1 MRLLPDSLRPSCGLR
16 VLRVMLLLFVIGLLA
31 PAALTQTKPE
41 PQATEPPT
49 TLRVNVKLVNVFATV
64 LDSQGAP
71 VGSLTKDNFAV
82 EEDGYPQSIA
92 HFERESDLPLS
103 IVLAIDTS
111 LSTRKDL
118 RLELESA
125 RRFIHTVLRPR
136 DKVLI
141 MAFDT
146 EVREIVGFTSDLRTI
161 DRGLDA
167 IRAGGATA
175 LYDAVYLA
183 SDALQNRE
191 GRKILVVVTDGGD
204 TVSSTSYQQAL
215 REAIQ
220 SEALVYSVIDVPIA
234 SSAGRDT
241 GGEHALIQLSHDTGG
256 RYFYAASGADLDS
269 VFKKIDEELRTQYLL
284 AYYPTR
290 RVADSDFRRITVEV
304 APARAGER
312 PGSLTVRARTGY
324 YTMPSK

>member
-1 MRLLPDSLRPSCGLR
+1 MSFRWWPLRGLG
-16 VLRVMLLLFVIGLLA
+16 VFGVVFLLFVPLSA
-31 PAALTQTKPE
+31 SAQQKPE
-41 PQATEPPT
+41 QTDPQT

-64 LDSQGAP
+64 LDSRGAP
-71 VGSLTKDNFAV
+71 VGSLTKDNFTV
-82 EEDGYPQSIA
+82 EEDGYPQSIS

-118 RLELESA
+118 RLEIESA
-125 RRFIHTVLRPR
+125 RRFIHSILRPR
-136 DKVLI
+136 DKVMI

-146 EVREIVGFTSDLRTI
+146 EVREISRFTSDLHTL
-161 DRGLDA
+161 DRGLDTV
-167 IRAGGATA
+167 RAGGATA

-183 SDALQNRE
+183 SDALQNRD
-191 GRKILVVVTDGGD
+191 GRKVLVIVTDGGD
-204 TVSSTSYQQAL
+204 TVSSTTYQQAL
-215 REAIQ
+215 REAVQ
-220 SEALVYSVIDVPIA
+220 SEALVYSVIDVPIV

-256 RYFYAASGADLDS
+256 RYFYAANGADLDH

-284 AYYPTR
+284 GYYPTR
-290 RVADSDFRRITVEV
+290 RVADSDFRRISV
-304 APARAGER
+304 AVTPPRGDER
-312 PGSLTVRARTGY
+312 PGPLTVRSRSGY

>member
-1 MRLLPDSLRPSCGLR
+1 MLTLPVFRPSCCLR
-16 VLRVMLLLFVIGLLA
+16 ALSVMLLVLVPLA
-31 PAALTQTKPE
+31 AFAQQKAEQTD
-41 PQATEPPT
+41 PQT

-71 VGSLTKDNFAV
+71 VGSLTKDNFTV
-82 EEDGYPQSIA
+82 EEDGYAQSIS

-125 RRFIHTVLRPR
+125 RRFIHSILRPR
-136 DKVLI
+136 DKVMI

-146 EVREIVGFTSDLRTI
+146 EVREIARFTSDLRTI
-161 DRGLDA
+161 DRALDT

-191 GRKILVVVTDGGD
+191 GRKVLVVVTDGGD
-204 TVSSTSYQQAL
+204 TVSATSYQQAL
-215 REAIQ
+215 REAVQ

-256 RYFYAASGADLDS
+256 RYFYAANGTDLDH
-269 VFKKIDEELRTQYLL
+269 VFRKIDEELRTQYVIG
-284 AYYPTR
+284 YYPAR
-290 RVADSDFRRITVEV
+290 RVADSDFRRITVAV
-304 APARAGER
+304 TPPRSDDH
-312 PGSLTVRARTGY
+312 PGPLTVHARSGY

>member
-1 MRLLPDSLRPSCGLR
+1 MILPLRPLR
-16 VLRVMLLLFVIGLLA
+16 NLCALCVSLLSLSLFA
-31 PAALTQTKPE
+31 QQQQPE
-41 PQATEPPT
+41 RTNPET
-49 TLRVNVKLVNVFATV
+49 TLRVNVKLVNVYTTV
-64 LDSQGAP
+64 LDTQGAP
-71 VGSLTKDNFAV
+71 VGSLTKDNFTIA
-82 EEDGYPQSIA
+82 EDGYPQQIA

-103 IVLAIDTS
+103 IVLGIDTS

-125 RRFIHTVLRPR
+125 RRFIHTILRPR
-136 DKVLI
+136 DRVMI

-146 EVREIVGFTSDLRTI
+146 EVREVVRFTSDLKTI

-167 IRAGGATA
+167 IKAGGATA
-175 LYDAVYLA
+175 LYDAVLLA
-183 SDALQNRE
+183 SDALQDRQ
-191 GRKILVVVTDGGD
+191 GRKVLVVVTDGGD
-204 TVSSTSYQQAL
+204 TISSTSYQQAL

-234 SSAGRDT
+234 ANAGRDI

-256 RYFYAASGADLDS
+256 RYFYAANGSDLDT

-284 AYYPTR
+284 AYYPNR
-290 RVADSDFRRITVEV
+290 RIADSDFRRISVEV
-304 APARAGER
+304 KPPKDDDH
-312 PGSLTVRARTGY
+312 PGPLTVRARTGY

>member
-1 MRLLPDSLRPSCGLR
+1 MKDRFAPPRLRDLCLLCVS
-16 VLRVMLLLFVIGLLA
+16 LLLLSLA
-31 PAALTQTKPE
+31 AAAQQQPE
-41 PQATEPPT
+41 PTNPPT
-49 TLRVNVKLVNVFATV
+49 TLRVNVKLVNVYATV

-71 VGSLTKDNFAV
+71 VGSLTKEDFAV
-82 EEDGYPQSIA
+82 AEDGYAQTIA

-103 IVLAIDTS
+103 IVLGIDTS

-125 RRFIHTVLRPR
+125 RRFIHTILRSR
-136 DKVLI
+136 DRVTI

-146 EVREIVGFTSDLRTI
+146 EVREIVRFTSDLKTI
-161 DRGLDA
+161 DRGLDT

-175 LYDAVYLA
+175 LYDAVFLA
-183 SDALQNRE
+183 SDALQNRQ
-191 GRKILVVVTDGGD
+191 GRKVLVIVTDGGD

-234 SSAGRDT
+234 ANAGRDI

-256 RYFYAASGADLDS
+256 RYFFAASGADLDS

-284 AYYPTR
+284 AYYPNR
-290 RVADSDFRRITVEV
+290 RIADSSFRRITVDVTPPRDDEH
-304 APARAGER
+304 
-312 PGSLTVRARTGY
+312 PGPLSVRARSGY
-324 YTMPSK
+324 YTSPSQ

>member
-1 MRLLPDSLRPSCGLR
+1 MNAPVRPLRNLCALCVVALFFSPL
-16 VLRVMLLLFVIGLLA
+16 VLA
-31 PAALTQTKPE
+31 QQPE
-41 PQATEPPT
+41 KTTPET

-64 LDSQGAP
+64 LDSQGRP

-82 EEDGYPQSIA
+82 AEDGYPQTIS

-118 RLELESA
+118 RLELDSA
-125 RRFIHTVLRPR
+125 RRFIRTILRPR
-136 DKVLI
+136 DRVMIL
-141 MAFDT
+141 AFDT
-146 EVREIVGFTSDLRTI
+146 EVREIVRFTSDLKAI
-161 DRGLDA
+161 DRGLDS

-175 LYDAVYLA
+175 LYDAMFLA
-183 SDALQNRE
+183 SDALQNRD
-191 GRKILVVVTDGGD
+191 GRKVLVVVTDGGD
-204 TVSSTSYQQAL
+204 TVSTTTYQQAL
-215 REAIQ
+215 REAVQ

-256 RYFYAASGADLDS
+256 RYFYAANGADLDS

-284 AYYPTR
+284 GYYPNR
-290 RVADSDFRRITVEV
+290 RVADSDFRRISVEV
-304 APARAGER
+304 KPSKDDDH
-312 PGSLTVRARTGY
+312 PGPLTVRSRSGY

>member
-1 MRLLPDSLRPSCGLR
+1 MKPGFPRRPLRNLCALCVLLLPFPA
-16 VLRVMLLLFVIGLLA
+16 LA
-31 PAALTQTKPE
+31 QQPPEQTN
-41 PQATEPPT
+41 PQT
-49 TLRVNVKLVNVFATV
+49 TLKVNVKLVNVHATV
-64 LDSQGAP
+64 LDTQGAP
-71 VGSLTKDNFAV
+71 VGSLTKENFTV
-82 EEDGYPQSIA
+82 SEDGYPQAIS

-103 IVLAIDTS
+103 IVLGIDTS

-125 RRFIHTVLRPR
+125 RRFIHTILRPR
-136 DKVLI
+136 DRI
-141 MAFDT
+141 MIIAFDT
-146 EVREIVGFTSDLRTI
+146 EVREIVRFTSDLKNI
-161 DRGLDA
+161 DRGLDT
-167 IRAGGATA
+167 IKAGGATS

-183 SDALQNRE
+183 SDALQNRD
-191 GRKILVVVTDGGD
+191 GRKVLVLVTDGGD

-234 SSAGRDT
+234 SNAGRDI

-256 RYFYAASGADLDS
+256 RYFYAANGSDLDA

-284 AYYPTR
+284 AYYPNR
-290 RVADSDFRRITVEV
+290 RVADSDFRRISVEV
-304 APARAGER
+304 KMPKDDDH
-312 PGSLTVRARTGY
+312 PGPLSVRARTGY

>member
-1 MRLLPDSLRPSCGLR
+1 MKRSLRPLGALC
-16 VLRVMLLLFVIGLLA
+16 VLCVLLLSLCAVA
-31 PAALTQTKPE
+31 QQQPTQT
-41 PQATEPPT
+41 QPPT
-49 TLRVNVKLVNVFATV
+49 TLKVDVKLVNVYATV

-71 VGSLTKDNFAV
+71 IGSLTKESFTV
-82 EEDGYPQSIA
+82 SEDGYQQSIS

-103 IVLAIDTS
+103 IVLAVDTS

-118 RLELESA
+118 RLEIESA
-125 RRFIHTVLRPR
+125 RKFIHTILRPR
-136 DKVLI
+136 DRVMI

-146 EVREIVGFTSDLRTI
+146 EVREVVRFTSDLKTI

-167 IRAGGATA
+167 IHAGGATA
-175 LYDAVYLA
+175 LYDAVFLA
-183 SDALQNRE
+183 SDALQNRQ
-191 GRKILVVVTDGGD
+191 GRKVLVIVTDGGD

-215 REAIQ
+215 RESIQ

-234 SSAGRDT
+234 ANAGRDI

-284 AYYPTR
+284 AYYPNR
-290 RVADSDFRRITVEV
+290 RVADSSFRRITVDVTPPRDDEH
-304 APARAGER
+304 
-312 PGSLTVRARTGY
+312 PGPLSVRARSGY
-324 YTMPSK
+324 YTAPSR

>member
-1 MRLLPDSLRPSCGLR
+1 MSALPMRPLRNLCALCVLLLP
-16 VLRVMLLLFVIGLLA
+16 FI
-31 PAALTQTKPE
+31 AAAQQQPEQTT
-41 PQATEPPT
+41 PQT

-71 VGSLTKDNFAV
+71 DGSLTKDNFAI
-82 EEDGYPQSIA
+82 EEDGHPETIA

-103 IVLAIDTS
+103 IVLAVDTS

-125 RRFIHTVLRPR
+125 RRFIHAILRPR
-136 DKVLI
+136 DKVMI

-146 EVREIVGFTSDLRTI
+146 EVREIVRFTSDIRTI
-161 DRGLDA
+161 DRGLDS
-167 IRAGGATA
+167 IRPGGATT
-175 LYDAVYLA
+175 LFDAVYLA
-183 SDALQNRE
+183 SDALQNRD
-191 GRKILVVVTDGGD
+191 GRKVLVLVTDGGD

-215 REAIQ
+215 REAVQ

-234 SSAGRDT
+234 SSAGRDI

-256 RYFYAASGADLDS
+256 RYFYAASGADLDN

-290 RVADSDFRRITVEV
+290 RVADSDFRRINVQVT
-304 APARAGER
+304 PPKDDDH
-312 PGSLTVRARTGY
+312 PGPLTVRARSGY

>member
-1 MRLLPDSLRPSCGLR
+1 MRSPLCPLR
-16 VLRVMLLLFVIGLLA
+16 VLCVLCVVLLPFA
-31 PAALTQTKPE
+31 PVTASAQQKPE
-41 PQATEPPT
+41 QTDPQT

-82 EEDGYPQSIA
+82 EEDGYAQSIS

-118 RLELESA
+118 RLEIESA
-125 RRFIHTVLRPR
+125 RRFIHSILRPR
-136 DKVLI
+136 DKVMI

-146 EVREIVGFTSDLRTI
+146 EVREIARFTSDLRTV
-161 DRGLDA
+161 DRGLDTV
-167 IRAGGATA
+167 RAGGATA

-183 SDALQNRE
+183 SDALQNRD
-191 GRKILVVVTDGGD
+191 GRKVLVVVTDGGD
-204 TVSSTSYQQAL
+204 TVSSTTYQQAL
-215 REAIQ
+215 REAVQ

-256 RYFYAASGADLDS
+256 RYFYAANGADLDQ

-284 AYYPTR
+284 GYYPTR
-290 RVADSDFRRITVEV
+290 RIADSDFRRITVAVTPPRGDEH
-304 APARAGER
+304 
-312 PGSLTVRARTGY
+312 PGPLTVRSRSGY